1 MPKYFIPKVYL
12 HLLLGTAVTFASSEY
27 PIGSG
32 LPYMIGIIIGSFG
45 ALFALFALSPGP
57 LKYAVATVL
66 CALLGQSMSIFMERL
81 KQKDL
86 LANTLIGTLGVFTA
100 MSAVGFYDNQN
111 LLGFGPY
118 LLAALVGLLIAHG
131 IAFLVV
137 PHSKESDPTAKT
149 MNTVLSWVTAI
160 LFSAFT
166 AYDTQRL
173 KEEARSNKAPDY
185 INSSLGLYLDFLN
198 LFEAVGSLEQ

>member
-1 MPKYFIPKVYL
+1 MAPKYFIPTVYL
-12 HLLLGTAVTFASSEY
+12 HLLAGTAVTFASSEY
-27 PIGSG
+27 PMGAG
-32 LPYMIGIIIGSFG
+32 LPYTIGIAVASFG

-57 LKYAVATVL
+57 LKYIVAAVL
-66 CALLGQSMSIFMERL
+66 CALLGQSMSILVERL

-86 LANTLIGTLGVFTA
+86 LAQTLVGTLGVFAA

-118 LLAALVGLLIAHG
+118 LLAALVGLLIARLV
-131 IAFLVV
+131 AFLM
-137 PHSKESDPTAKT
+137 SAAKT
-149 MNTVLSWVTAI
+149 TNTVFSWVATI

-173 KEEARSNKAPDY
+173 KEEARSTKSPDY

-198 LFEAVGSLEQ
+198 LFEAVGSLEN

>member
-1 MPKYFIPKVYL
+1 
-12 HLLLGTAVTFASSEY
+12 
-27 PIGSG
+27 
-32 LPYMIGIIIGSFG
+32 
-45 ALFALFALSPGP
+45 
-57 LKYAVATVL
+57 
-66 CALLGQSMSIFMERL
+66 MSILVERL

-86 LANTLIGTLGVFTA
+86 LAQTLVGTLGVFAA

-118 LLAALVGLLIAHG
+118 LLAALVGLLIARLV
-131 IAFLVV
+131 AFLMTPDSVA
-137 PHSKESDPTAKT
+137 AKT
-149 MNTVLSWVTAI
+149 TNTAFSWITAI

-173 KEEARSNKAPDY
+173 KEEARSTKSPDY

-198 LFEAVGSLEQ
+198 LFQAVGSLEE

>member
-1 MPKYFIPKVYL
+1 MAPKYFIPTVYL
-12 HLLLGTAVTFASSEY
+12 HLLAGTAVTFASSEY
-27 PIGSG
+27 PMGTG
-32 LPYMIGIIIGSFG
+32 LPYTIGIFVGSLG

-57 LKYAVATVL
+57 LKYVVAAVF
-66 CALLGQSMSIFMERL
+66 CALLGQSMSILVERL

-86 LANTLIGTLGVFTA
+86 LAQTLVGTLGVFAA

-118 LLAALVGLLIAHG
+118 LLAALVGLLIARLV
-131 IAFLVV
+131 AFLMTPDSVA
-137 PHSKESDPTAKT
+137 AKT
-149 MNTVLSWVTAI
+149 TNTVFSWVATI

-173 KEEARSNKAPDY
+173 KEDARSSKAPDY

-198 LFEAVGSLEQ
+198 LFESIGSLEE